1 MAARSILLGLTLIS
15 YVQAVVCCLGF
26 ALRVEKYKQV
36 EEKRR
41 WPFKAPQARR
51 QDRWDCQCLGQQ
63 VWTLKL
69 FWLLAEMLREGG
81 VGVVEIQY
89 RKLKDASVR
98 QEESGSQLQ
107 EEKNLSRQQL
117 SREGPG
123 GGWVTRETRSQ
134 LHHTVAQSK
143 TTLAW
148 TDWARSLHCSW
159 SHTSSAYSPAPR
171 SHLPHAC
178 FQDWALRL
186 TKYKND
192 WKE

>member
-81 VGVVEIQY
+81 VG
-89 RKLKDASVR
+89 
-98 QEESGSQLQ
+98 
-107 EEKNLSRQQL
+107 
-117 SREGPG
+117 G
-123 GGWVTRETRSQ
+123 GGNSIQKIERCFCQAGRVRITATGGKKLVQAAAKQRRTWRWMGHQGNQESVAPHCCSQ
-134 LHHTVAQSK
+134 
-143 TTLAW
+143 
-148 TDWARSLHCSW
+148 R
-159 SHTSSAYSPAPR
+159 
-171 SHLPHAC
+171 PH
-178 FQDWALRL
+178 WH
-186 TKYKND
+186 
-192 WKE
+192 E